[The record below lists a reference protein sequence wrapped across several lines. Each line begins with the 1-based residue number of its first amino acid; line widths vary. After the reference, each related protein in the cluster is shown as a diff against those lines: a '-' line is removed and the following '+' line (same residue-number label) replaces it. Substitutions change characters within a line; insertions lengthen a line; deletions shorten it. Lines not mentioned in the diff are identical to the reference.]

1 MGLYTRPDSPWFWM
15 FLEGNKKKER
25 IHIRRD
31 AADPDLRKANRAA
44 AELIYHA
51 RLTQLAK
58 QRVGLPI
65 ERARTFNEQ
74 ADWFDRHVIATH
86 ESHRAE
92 RSILTALRAEF
103 GALQLSDLR
112 HARLKEYEATLI
124 DKGRKRSTITRHL
137 NLVKAIVSSAVGEY
151 VDVSPLAGYK
161 HKRAKFAPK
170 RTVEATEEPALLRE
184 LLARDAELHDLYVV
198 GVGTLLRQENLVTLQ
213 RSQRRRDGLVVET
226 KTGPHVVRLDGPT
239 ILQTRARDILTA
251 RQPSAARGHFFPEW
265 AEVFATYQP
274 AAANARLLR
283 IFRRAV
289 TAAGLPWGLDHHGL
303 VWHTATRATGA
314 TRLLR
319 DYQIDI
325 RTVQR
330 MGPWASLDQL
340 AEYIGISIGNGTGM
354 ETPQ

>member
-15 FLEGNKKKER
+15 FLEGTRKKER
-25 IHIRRD
+25 IQIRRD
-31 AADPDLRKANRAA
+31 AGDPDIRRANRAA
-44 AELIYHA
+44 AEAIYHA
-51 RLTQLAK
+51 RMTQLAK
-58 QRVGLPI
+58 SRVGLPS
-65 ERARTFNEQ
+65 ERPRTFNNQ
-74 ADWFDRHVIATH
+74 ADWFDTHVIATH

-92 RSILTALRAEF
+92 RSILSALRAEF
-103 GALQLSDLR
+103 GTLQLAELR
-112 HARLKEYEATLI
+112 HARLKEYEAVLV

-137 NLVKAIVSSAVGEY
+137 NLTKAIVSSAVGEY
-151 VDVSPLAGYK
+151 LEVSPLAGYK
-161 HKRAKFAPK
+161 HRRAKFAPK
-170 RTVEATEEPALLRE
+170 RTVEATEEPALLKE
-184 LLARDAELHDLYVV
+184 LLALDPELHDLYVV

-213 RSQRRRDGLVVET
+213 RAQYRRQGLVVET

-251 RQPSAARGHFFPEW
+251 RWPKGVRDPFFPEW
-265 AEVFATYQP
+265 AKVFATYAP

-289 TAAGLPWGLDHHGL
+289 KAAGLPWGLDADGL

-330 MGPWASLDQL
+330 MGPWASLDQM
-340 AEYIGISIGNGTGM
+340 AEYLGVTFGNGTGM
-354 ETPQ
+354 VHPS